1 MDFLAQARRQ
11 MLAGQMKD
19 SREQLLISL
28 QDLTDDEM
36 TQPGVCGDW
45 SVTEVLAHVA
55 AWDRATTAAFRQ
67 MLEGERPAFIDL
79 DEDGVE
85 GFNAEQHAK
94 HAGISPEDALT
105 ELTAARE
112 ELLEVLRET
121 GNAEMFA
128 PAPGDESAD
137 LSIAAC
143 LDVQISHDQEHAL
156 MIEEW
161 RESRSA
167 G

>member
-19 SREQLLISL
+19 AREQLLASYEG
-28 QDLTDDEM
+28 LTDEEM
-36 TQPGVCGDW
+36 REPGVSGDW
-45 SVTEVLAHVA
+45 SVAEVLAHVA
-55 AWDRATTAAFRQ
+55 AWDRATTEAFRL
-67 MLEGERPAFIDL
+67 MLAGERPPFLDL
-79 DEDGVE
+79 DDEGVE
-85 GFNAEQHAK
+85 QFNQEQHSR
-94 HAGISPEDALT
+94 HAGITPDEAVA
-105 ELTAARE
+105 ELSAARE
-112 ELLEVLRET
+112 ELLELLRET
-121 GNAEMFA
+121 ANIPMFA

-161 RESRSA
+161 RENRA
-167 G
+167 T